1 MEGEAV
7 LSKML
12 RYYIWLGRGS
22 RGNVTTDGN
31 IEGSEVGVED
41 GSFVGL
47 DVSLGFF
54 VRLAV
59 GSFVGFVVGL
69 L

>member
-1 MEGEAV
+1 MAGEAV
-7 LSKML
+7 LPKML
-12 RYYIWLGRGS
+12 RYYIWSGRGS

-47 DVSLGFF
+47 DISLGLFG
-54 VRLAV
+54 RLVV
-59 GSFVGFVVGL
+59 GLFVGFVVGL
-69 L
+69 F

>member
-1 MEGEAV
+1 MTGETV
-7 LSKML
+7 LPKTL

-47 DVSLGFF
+47 NVSLGLF

-59 GSFVGFVVGL
+59 GLFVGFVVGL